1 VSAALE
7 GVDAQR
13 IAVVA
18 NGALAIEGAI
28 VAALW

>member
-1 VSAALE
+1 
-7 GVDAQR
+7 VDAQR
-13 IAVVA
+13 IAAVA